1 MRLSWQKLI
10 LLLIFAGLVTLFF
23 YFDLRR
29 YLTLEQLQAS
39 RLQLQESYQEHFWS
53 MIVGYVLAYILMAA
67 LSLPGAVILTLAGGA
82 VFGPWLGT
90 LLVSIGSTVG
100 ATASFLS
107 SRYLIGQTI
116 QEKFGDKLETINRGI
131 REEGAFY
138 LLSLRLI
145 PAFPFFLVNLLMGLT
160 TIPVRTYFFMSQLG
174 MLPGTFV
181 YVYAGTQL
189 SQIQTLRDIAST
201 RLLLAFA
208 AIGVLPILT
217 KKLVQWWK
225 NRKALKES

>member
-10 LLLIFAGLVTLFF
+10 LLLVFAGLVTLFF

-39 RLQLQESYQEHFWS
+39 RLQLQETYQNHFWS
-53 MIVGYVLAYILMAA
+53 MILGYVLAYILMAA

-107 SRYLIGQTI
+107 SRYLIGHTI
-116 QEKFGDKLETINRGI
+116 QEKFGEKLETINRGI
-131 REEGAFY
+131 RDEGAFY

-201 RLLLAFA
+201 RLLLSFA